1 MHHFLKLVR
10 QTSPFIAMALFT
22 TTIAVVAAARG
33 EQRKTE
39 PAPTEASYHLPFGS
53 NPFAPSQA
61 ITESGGFIPAT
72 AFLPA
77 GYCGSCHKDVH
88 RQWRDSAHANS
99 FREPFYLR
107 NVEMLNNSKGIESSR
122 HCEGCHNPV
131 ALFSGALTRGSKL
144 ERPFDEEGVTC
155 TVCHSIQ
162 KIQDTRGTGS
172 YIMGTPAALVKPDG
186 TPVLGPVPE
195 NDILADLDLHKR
207 AVMRD
212 FYRTPEFCSVCHKAA
227 VPKALNGYRW
237 LRAFTVYDEWQESSW
252 SKQSLAPFYIK
263 PVARTCQNCHMMPEA
278 SPNDYA
284 GHDGSVKSHRWLGA
298 NTAIPKFY
306 NYPEQLKKTIE
317 FLKGAVSIDI
327 FAISKNDGLLVAPV
341 EKQEFLLAS
350 GNTVTVSVVLQNSGI
365 GHSLVPEQRDFYES
379 WLEFEVKDASGN
391 QLCHS
396 GALDGR
402 GQLDSKAHTYTN
414 RLVSAKGKWLDLHEV
429 WETRIRAYDNT
440 IMPGR
445 SDLVR
450 YRFTIPRDVRG
461 RLTLTARLNYRRF
474 RQGYTNFVLKDEPRY
489 PVVEIAS
496 RSLTLNLG
504 MNKGGGTAADTP
516 DYLRWNNY
524 AIALLGEIQY
534 YKAAEAFRKVVA
546 LNPKYADGYTNIAIA
561 IYTELLDH
569 KREGADGLGEN
580 GLAAGGTPDGTGN
593 LFLARAADASF
604 EPALQALDQ
613 ALAIDPENF
622 RARYHKGVIYRV
634 LKRFDA
640 AIELLKPVVA
650 AYPRFRQARQELG
663 YAYYVTGQNGL
674 ARDQFEALQ
683 AINPDDIT
691 ANNYLSYIYDKLGM
705 QQKAAEQASLFAD
718 RKEDVEVEPLAQD
731 FWMKNEDVTSEL
743 APFHIHDI
751 PATAPVKNTAG
762 LQGR

>member
-1 MHHFLKLVR
+1 MV
-10 QTSPFIAMALFT
+10 LFT
-22 TTIAVVAAARG
+22 TTITLVVAARG
-33 EQRKTE
+33 KQRKTE
-39 PAPTEASYHLPFGS
+39 PASIEANYHLPFGS

-61 ITESGGFIPAT
+61 NTESGGFIPAT

-77 GYCGSCHKDVH
+77 SYCGSCHKDVH
-88 RQWRDSAHANS
+88 RQWRESAHANS

-131 ALFSGALTRGSKL
+131 ALFSGALTTGSKL

-252 SKQSLAPFYIK
+252 SKQSLAPFYVK
-263 PVARTCQNCHMMPEA
+263 PAARTCQNCHMQPEA

-284 GHDGSVKSHRWLGA
+284 GHDGNVKSHRWLGA
-298 NTAIPKFY
+298 NTAISKFY
-306 NYPEQLKKTIE
+306 NYPEQLKKTME

-327 FAISKNDGLLVAPV
+327 FAISKNGGPLVAPV
-341 EKQEFLLAS
+341 EKQEFVLAP
-350 GNTVTVSVVLQNSGI
+350 GDAVTVSVVLQNSGI

-379 WLEFEVKDASGN
+379 WVEFEVKDANGN

-461 RLTLTARLNYRRF
+461 PVTLTARLNYRRF
-474 RQGYTNFVLKDEPRY
+474 RQGYTNFVLQGEPRY

-504 MNKGGGTAADTP
+504 MNKGGGTATDTP

-524 AIALLGEIQY
+524 AIALLSEIQY

-561 IYTELLDH
+561 TYTELLDH

-613 ALAIDPENF
+613 ALAIDPENL

-640 AIELLKPVVA
+640 TIELLKPVVA

-705 QQKAAEQASLFAD
+705 KQKAAEQATLFAD

-731 FWMKNEDVTSEL
+731 FWMKNGDVSSEL

-751 PATAPVKNTAG
+751 PATAPVNNAAG
-762 LQGR
+762 LRGR